1 MSQNPL
7 VSLIILTYNQE
18 NYIEEA
24 IEGALSQTYSPL
36 EIVFSDDNSPDS
48 TFEVIS
54 KRLENYNGPHKIIL
68 NKNVPN
74 LGLVQHVNKLVSE
87 VCTGDY
93 IAFSAG
99 DDISMPARIEE
110 SIKFINENTEVV
122 ALSTSLIVIDENS
135 DISANQPKEIKNN
148 VIYDLNYFLSDSFKH
163 INGPSRIVSKQVFNF
178 FPPLNSNCPTE
189 DSTYL
194 FRSFLIG
201 KVGLLANKGVKYRV
215 HGNNMSSAAGLKKM
229 NVNAIIQQYY
239 FDLNFAFQNGK
250 LNKSLYYR
258 IKIKIKQIDNQRN
271 NRGVLKRAFLRI
283 EKLLIDIVYKNPTN
297 Q

>member
-1 MSQNPL
+1 MSKNPL

-54 KRLENYNGPHKIIL
+54 KKLENYNGPHKIIL

-74 LGLVQHVNKLVSE
+74 LGLVQHVNKLIKE
-87 VCTGDY
+87 VCNGDY

-99 DDISMPARIEE
+99 DDVSLPSRIMESMN
-110 SIKFINENTEVV
+110 FIGNNDEIV
-122 ALSTSLIVIDENS
+122 AVSTSLIVIDENS
-135 DISANQPKEIKNN
+135 NIPKNQPKEIGTDL
-148 VIYDLNYFLSDSFKH
+148 IYDLNYFLSDSFKH
-163 INGPSRIVSKQVFNF
+163 VNGPSRIVSKAVFEF

-189 DSTYL
+189 DSTFL

-229 NVNAIIQQYY
+229 NVNAIIQQYNS
-239 FDLNFAFQNGK
+239 DLEFALKNGK
-250 LNKSLYYR
+250 LSKSLYYR

-271 NRGVLKRAFLRI
+271 NRGILSRAFLRI
-283 EKLLIDIVYKNPTN
+283 EKLFIEIFYKNPTIR
-297 Q
+297 